1 MMPAKSIIK
10 KTITVEDKYIF
21 DLEIYPRL
29 ISWEIYP
36 KDHHAALYAFS
47 NKDKLNKLIED
58 EHVFEKKDPGKEVV
72 TTGIKVDLVEPL
84 LETVGATIGNG
95 VKAETAV
102 VVVRDDPTYSS
113 GKTKKAEKLNI
124 PMMTI
129 DEFTSKYFPA

>member
-58 EHVFEKKDPGKEVV
+58 EHVFQKK
-72 TTGIKVDLVEPL
+72 EPH
-84 LETVGATIGNG
+84 A
-95 VKAETAV
+95 
-102 VVVRDDPTYSS
+102 D
-113 GKTKKAEKLNI
+113 
-124 PMMTI
+124 
-129 DEFTSKYFPA
+129 TSI